1 MVRLGCV
8 GLRAIHSAF
17 CLWQLSNIASKCDF
31 IQWKQHFCLI
41 SSIVS
46 GQAKII
52 RILHFYRKH
61 LYSPLDLSY
70 FKGPVQNS
78 QPDSQSWQV
87 SELKKGTKIGE
98 LALNWYLILWSRWL
112 KSIYK
117 FTSLMSTEYTTY
129 VSHCLPLLTVV
140 TYLQL
145 WMLFFDSWHWG
156 LNLIPRLLIARLRG
170 MILGQIYRAFI
181 VKYHLQWLTT
191 L

>member
-52 RILHFYRKH
+52 GILHFYRKH
-61 LYSPLDLSY
+61 LYSALDLSY

-117 FTSLMSTEYTTY
+117 FTSCQQNIPHMY
-129 VSHCLPLLTVV
+129 HIACLSS
-140 TYLQL
+140 L
-145 WMLFFDSWHWG
+145 WLHTCSYECYS
-156 LNLIPRLLIARLRG
+156 L
-170 MILGQIYRAFI
+170 ILG
-181 VKYHLQWLTT
+181 TEG
-191 L
+191 